1 MSVSWERSE
10 SEGVEIL
17 VVSELLVVNCKGS
30 GDGMLKFSS
39 ELSGY

>member
-1 MSVSWERSE
+1 MSVSWDRSE

-17 VVSELLVVNCKGS
+17 VVSGLFVVNCKSS
-30 GDGMLKFSS
+30 GDRMLKFSS